1 MGTGT
6 KDVIASLPL
15 FSAFVSVLDFPKMA
29 AEEIEHAIVYQ
40 AKQYVPLP
48 LSEVALDWLKVA
60 EFEDEKGFF
69 HQKILLISVPQE
81 QIKKYQAIFL
91 GGRPHASRP

>member
-1 MGTGT
+1 M
-6 KDVIASLPL
+6 
-15 FSAFVSVLDFPKMA
+15 LDFPKME

-69 HQKILLISVPQE
+69 PSE
-81 QIKKYQAIFL
+81 DT
-91 GGRPHASRP
+91 S

>member
-1 MGTGT
+1 M
-6 KDVIASLPL
+6 
-15 FSAFVSVLDFPKMA
+15 LDFPRMEAK
-29 AEEIEHAIVYQ
+29 EIERAIVYQ

-81 QIKKYQAIFL
+81 QIKKYQAMFR
-91 GGRPHASRP
+91 GGGTHAPRA